1 MAMASV
7 RVGRIAP
14 CTVVPPEMT
23 GRSFHFMENSCI
35 SSSATKKFGKLLPMK
50 LKNRRT

>member
-1 MAMASV
+1 MAL
-7 RVGRIAP
+7 
-14 CTVVPPEMT
+14 CNVVPPEIT
-23 GRSFHFMENSCI
+23 GSSFHFMENSCI